1 MVFCTP
7 AKSASKQQGFTLL
20 ELLIAM
26 SLLTLLMLG
35 LGSTLLTVAQTQS
48 RVEGRLTQ
56 IEQQRV
62 AVGFLRTLFGKV
74 SSQKDRNASVT
85 PSGKMQTFFKGEAS
99 AVQWLGIMPS
109 RFGVGGRT
117 HFRLGLQLNVQTSA
131 NDLVLWYMPWESD
144 RKFLD
149 FSQATAYV
157 LEKNVQSLKFG
168 YQNDRAPGEQW
179 REQWLE
185 EGELPSAIELSV
197 ETITGHWRKTI
208 IAVFGT
214 ASSVRAGAGGEAVF
228 GGTAP

>member
-1 MVFCTP
+1 MVWCTP
-7 AKSASKQQGFTLL
+7 AESALKQQGFTLL

-74 SSQKDRNASVT
+74 SLQKDRNT
-85 PSGKMQTFFKGEAS
+85 PVSSSGKMRTFFKGEAN

-117 HFRLGLQLNVQTSA
+117 HFRLGLRLNAQTAA
-131 NDLVLWYMPWESD
+131 NDLILWYLPWEPEPKS
-144 RKFLD
+144 LD

-157 LEKNVQSLKFG
+157 LEKNVQSMKLA
-168 YQNDRAPGEQW
+168 YQDDRVLGEQW
-179 REQWLE
+179 REQWLDE
-185 EGELPSAIELSV
+185 DGLPSTIELSV
-197 ETITGHWRKTI
+197 ETTTSRWRKTI
-208 IAVFGT
+208 IAVLGT
-214 ASSVRAGAGGEAVF
+214 ASSARAGASGEAVF
-228 GGTAP
+228 GGTAQ